1 MNSEPVEKLASSEA
15 TNSTRRVS
23 SSGSAMRGIATSRT
37 APAPTAAASNP
48 ASMGVRTL
56 PGWMELTRM
65 LSRASSS
72 AAVLVIPRT
81 PHLLATYAPTP
92 NEPVIPAPE
101 EILTIAPPP
110 AWRIE
115 GTTARMPRY
124 DPVRLISITWRH
136 AAGSVSAI
144 GPKRTMPALLT
155 STETGPKA
163 SSAAA
168 TVAAHSASLVTS
180 RWEKIACSPSSPASF
195 RPSPSSTSAIT
206 TFAPSATKPRAWLA
220 PNPRAPPVTITVRLS
235 KRFMIDALASRVRA
249 GVGQDSPDEVP
260 EVELDWAPPA
270 VARLEGQ
277 AVQRRKGRALR
288 GLPEGVYL
296 RSQRRVGW
304 KCGGVDEPLDVGER
318 EQIEPGHPLGEGID
332 EVDELLVG
340 DRAVDVAVSLGELA
354 VEVLAADE
362 DLECPGATD
371 KARQA
376 VQRAPTRGGADP
388 DLELP
393 EDGAL
398 PAGEADVGGECKL
411 AARTAGATSD
421 RADRH
426 GG

>member
-1 MNSEPVEKLASSEA
+1 
-15 TNSTRRVS
+15 
-23 SSGSAMRGIATSRT
+23 
-37 APAPTAAASNP
+37 
-48 ASMGVRTL
+48 
-56 PGWMELTRM
+56 M
-65 LSRASSS
+65 LSCPSSS
-72 AAVLVIPRT
+72 AAVFVNPRT
-81 PHLLATYAPTP
+81 AHLLDTYAASP
-92 NEPVIPAPE
+92 NVAVNPAPE

-110 AWRIE
+110 ALRIE
-115 GTTARMPRY
+115 EATARIPKNA
-124 DPVRLISITWRH
+124 PVRLTSITWRQI
-136 AAGSVSAI
+136 AGVVSVI
-144 GPKRTMPALLT
+144 CPNRTMPALLT
-155 STETGPKA
+155 STETGPNA

-168 TVAAHSASLVTS
+168 TVAAQSVSLVTLS
-180 RWEKIACSPSSPASF
+180 REKIAESPSSAASV
-195 RPSPSSTSAIT
+195 RPSCSGTSAIT

-220 PNPRAPPVTITVRLS
+220 PIPRAPPVTITVRLS
-235 KRFMIDALASRVRA
+235 KRFMIDALASGIRA

-296 RSQRRVGW
+296 CSQRRVGW
-304 KCGGVDEPLDVGER
+304 KCRGVDEPLDVGER

-371 KARQA
+371 KARQP
-376 VQRAPTRGGADP
+376 VQGTPTRCGADP

-393 EDGAL
+393 EDRPL
-398 PAGEADVGGECKL
+398 SAGEADVGGEGKL
-411 AARTAGATSD
+411 AARSARATSD

-426 GG
+426 RG